1 MNQRELNR
9 SIAAAT
15 GEPVCRIARLGFLL
29 ADPSDVIDDPNAEEL
44 GPHVLDFDVDL
55 DQEHSFEPEPKTAL
69 ELLFA

>member
-15 GEPVCRIARLGFLL
+15 GETVSRIARLGFLL
-29 ADPSDVIDDPNAEEL
+29 ADPQDEIADPTAEEL
-44 GPHVLDFDVDL
+44 GPLVVDFDAYED
-55 DQEHSFEPEPKTAL
+55 EPYDEPKTGL